1 LSQTL
6 TALDHLIKN
15 YEDGRMPQADS
26 GTPRKTRIQAQN
38 EELILAAA
46 LEVFSAYGYRG
57 STVDQIAARCGLSK
71 PNLLYYFRR
80 KEDIY
85 AAVLEHTLR
94 DWLEPLQ
101 ALDAEGDPVEEL
113 TRYIRAKVRMSN
125 DNPKAS
131 RLFAN
136 EILHGAP
143 TVGTF
148 LKGPLKKLVEEK
160 AAVIGRWMAA
170 GRLTA
175 MDPHHLIFAIWATT
189 QHYADFD
196 VQVKAILGNT
206 DQDAGDALL
215 TLFVLGLR
223 PR

>member
-1 LSQTL
+1 MT
-6 TALDHLIKN
+6 
-15 YEDGRMPQADS
+15 QAD
-26 GTPRKTRIQAQN
+26 GTGPRKTRIQAQN

-46 LEVFSAYGYRG
+46 LEVFSTYGYRG
-57 STVDQIAARCGLSK
+57 ATVDQIATRCGLSK

-85 AAVLEHTLR
+85 VALLEHTLS
-94 DWLEPLQ
+94 DWLEPLR
-101 ALDAEGDPVEEL
+101 ALDADGDPIGEL
-113 TRYIRAKVRMSN
+113 TRYIRDKVRMSR

-143 TVGTF
+143 AISPF
-148 LKGPLKKLVEEK
+148 LKGPLKQLVDEK
-160 AAVIGRWMAA
+160 AAVIKGWMDA
-170 GRLTA
+170 GRLTRL
-175 MDPHHLIFAIWATT
+175 DPHHLIFAIWATT

-196 VQVKAILGNT
+196 VQVSAIIGTDKDVMKKAEK
-206 DQDAGDALL
+206 ALVA
-215 TLFVLGLR
+215 LFVKGLK